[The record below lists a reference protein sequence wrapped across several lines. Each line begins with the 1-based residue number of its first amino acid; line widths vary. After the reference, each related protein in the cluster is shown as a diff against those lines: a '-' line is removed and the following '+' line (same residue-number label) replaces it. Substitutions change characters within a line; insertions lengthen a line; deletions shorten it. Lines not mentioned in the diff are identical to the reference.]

1 MGPGCSSRGPFE
13 DFSISEDVYATGL
26 CAFVRFGFCFE
37 KYGESMNMTLEKKNG
52 VSCELATTRDSE
64 EFRHLPS
71 TYVGT
76 MYLLIL
82 SKVCCVHGVLR

>member
-37 KYGESMNMTLEKKNG
+37 KYGESVNMTLEKNKTGFHANLLQHEIPKN
-52 VSCELATTRDSE
+52 SDISR
-64 EFRHLPS
+64 PP
-71 TYVGT
+71 
-76 MYLLIL
+76 M
-82 SKVCCVHGVLR
+82 